1 MTSFDAVEATAFSP
15 TEIDIREKMS
25 VLNRSF
31 LTKLTPENGI
41 YGYTETVKDNGVVE
55 RLGVNEFGHKVKEYI
70 QDGQIYKRREILG
83 GGCNATTLF
92 DDNGTAYLRTVT
104 KLGDNQAKVMSQT
117 LAPSVTIQKGNFV
130 AVTDAYSRPVFN
142 KVTDVQVR
150 PEGIAKK
157 SLESILRDEA
167 YQAGDHKGHLIAD
180 SLGGPASKE
189 NIVAQLGEVNQ
200 GKMARVENI
209 VRDLKAEGHTVDYE
223 VKTNYVGSK
232 DTRPS
237 SFEPKITVDGKEVEL
252 PDDLKKIYNDSS
264 DSAISKAV
272 TTAGEKFGIAHET
285 GVKSG
290 LVAAG
295 ISCAVSTVDNVSS
308 FIDGEITAEEMV
320 VDIVEDTAVAGTLGY
335 GTAFISTA
343 VSQAMSSSSSALIS
357 KVGGSCVPAA
367 VVAFAVESYED
378 ISEYAQGKIDGSE
391 LAYNLGE
398 NAASVAGSFA
408 GGALTGAAVGAVA
421 GPVGAVAGTIVGG
434 VVGCVVATEAYETA
448 VELGAEGAEVLAQ
461 KANEFAQ
468 ATIDAVSEAVPEKL
482 EEVTSAFKDFAS
494 SVKLPF
500 HI

>member
-1 MTSFDAVEATAFSP
+1 MISFDAIEANAFSP
-15 TEIDIREKMS
+15 TEIDIREKMA
-25 VLNRSF
+25 VLNKSF

-41 YGYTETVKDNGVVE
+41 YGYTETIKDNGVVE

-70 QDGQIYKRREILG
+70 QNGQIYKRREILG

-104 KLGDNQAKVMSQT
+104 KLGDNQKKVISQT

-130 AVTDAYSRPVFN
+130 AITDAYGRPVFN
-142 KVTDVQVR
+142 KVTDVQLR
-150 PEGIAKK
+150 PEDMPKK
-157 SLESILRDEA
+157 GLASINRDKS
-167 YQAGDHKGHLIAD
+167 YHAGDQKGHIIAD
-180 SLGGPASKE
+180 CLGGPASKE

-200 GKMARVENI
+200 GKMARVEHI
-209 VRDLKAEGHTVDYE
+209 VRDRKAEGHTVDYE

-232 DTRPS
+232 DARPS
-237 SFEPKITVDGKEVEL
+237 SFEPKIIVDGKEEPL
-252 PDDLKKIYNDSS
+252 PDDLRKIYNDSS

-295 ISCAVSTVDNVSS
+295 ISCTVSTVDNVSS
-308 FIDGEITAEEMV
+308 FIDGKITAEEMV

-335 GTAFISTA
+335 GTVFISTA

-357 KVGGSCVPAA
+357 KVGGSCAPAA
-367 VVAFAVESYED
+367 TVAFAVESYED
-378 ISEYAQGKIDGSE
+378 ISEYAQGNIDGSE

-408 GGALTGAAVGAVA
+408 GGALTGTAVGAAA

-448 VELGAEGAEVLAQ
+448 VELGTERAEVLAQ
-461 KANEFAQ
+461 KANELAQ
-468 ATIDAVSEAVPEKL
+468 VTIDAVSEAVPEKL
-482 EEVTSAFKDFAS
+482 EEVTSAFKDYAS

-500 HI
+500 NI